1 MNEQTKPQGII
12 SRKTAVIA
20 VLVLAAGALVFGVL
34 RNSPGPITSP
44 FPQKT
49 AVQVRLKSADAG
61 SEDIRYTTTWP
72 DGRTPMNQRIELKNG
87 QTVYQTFN
95 PKGAK
100 SVVKE
105 FFPLPLKDGKP
116 QVQLN
121 EDGTPVLPS
130 SQPYEFNVVGRQL
143 KSLLV
148 FSEDGKEVVSSELYR
163 SDGTREVVGKRLPD
177 GAFQNLVFHKD
188 GLTLSVSQLF
198 ARNGELVTEQQ
209 FAEGGS
215 RLIASSQREADGNL
229 HSKSFR
235 EDGSLAS
242 VGILKKHEQVIDFF
256 AADGLTRRMTVTKNS
271 YSTTVVYFRED
282 GEAYVQR
289 VFSSDGDMAVTEF
302 VPGSG
307 RIGPLGVV
315 EKSLTTLN
323 KQSWNYIPA
332 DTAKGTPARY
342 VLKELEVVDADGKTL
357 RKFYFDETTGAV
369 TRIWMYNEGKNTHDR
384 MYNPDGTLKEVGWL
398 GSDEYSKEYNS
409 KHAKDADRQ
418 PGAPVAA
425 DDLELIKKHGSYADF
440 EDPRPLLSPV
450 EAPPVQHW
458 GDHH

>member
-1 MNEQTKPQGII
+1 MNEQSKSETR
-12 SRKTAVIA
+12 SRKPAVIVA
-20 VLVLAAGALVFGVL
+20 LVLVGIAVAFGVS
-34 RNSPGPITSP
+34 RNLEKPITSP
-44 FPQKT
+44 FPKKT
-49 AVQVRLKSADAG
+49 VVQVRMKSADAG
-61 SEDIRYTTTWP
+61 NEDIRYTTTWP

-87 QTVYQTFN
+87 ETVYQTFT
-95 PKGAK
+95 PQGSK

-105 FFPLPLKDGKP
+105 YFPLPLKDGKP

-121 EDGTPVLPS
+121 EDGTAVFPS
-130 SQPYEFNVVGRQL
+130 SQPFEFNVAGRQL
-143 KSLLV
+143 KSVLV

-163 SDGTREVVGKRLPD
+163 PDGTREVVGKRLPD

-198 ARNGELVTEQQ
+198 ARNGDLVTEQQ

-235 EDGSLAS
+235 EDGTLAS
-242 VGILKKHEQVIDFF
+242 IGILKKHEQLIDFF
-256 AADGLTRRMTVTKNS
+256 RADGVTRTMTVTSNS

-282 GEAYVQR
+282 GEAVLQR
-289 VFSSDGDMAVTEF
+289 VFASDGDMTVTEL

-307 RIGPLGVV
+307 RFGPLGTV
-315 EKSLTTLN
+315 EKSVASRN

-342 VLKELEVVDADGKTL
+342 VLKELEVVDASGNPV
-357 RKFYFDETTGAV
+357 RKFIFDETTGAV
-369 TRIWMYNEGKNTHDR
+369 SRIWMYNGGKNTHDR
-384 MYNPDGTLKEVGWL
+384 VYNPDGTLKEVGWL

-418 PGAPVAA
+418 PGAPVEAG
-425 DDLELIKKHGSYADF
+425 DLELIKKHGTFSDF
-440 EDPRPLLSPV
+440 EDPRPLLAKV
-450 EAPPVQHW
+450 DAQPVQHW
-458 GDHH
+458 GDHY